1 MTDQIII
8 VGASHA
14 GISCAEQLRANGYAG
29 RIYIIDRLVGAPLER
44 PPLSKAFLQADG
56 QDDAKFLLRRP
67 DWFAAHDIELLDGRD
82 AVSID
87 PLQKQLNLDDG
98 SQHGYNKLVLAT
110 GAVPRQLAAA
120 AGLDGV
126 FVLRHPDDAHALRKA
141 VSGRQHAVV
150 IGGGYIGL
158 EVAASLTKLGL
169 RVDVIEMADR
179 LLARVASPQISA
191 FFAELHQSH
200 DVGLHI
206 GANCRDI
213 LQKDGAFSGVQL
225 DDGRQIAAELLLVGI
240 GVLPDL
246 DLAAS
251 AGIEV
256 GNGVLVDAMMQS
268 SVQDIFAIGD
278 VALID
283 GAALRIESVDNAHMT
298 ATRAAAAICGLA
310 QPAIT
315 APWFW
320 SEQFDV
326 RLQSAGIVPL
336 ASPDLRHK
344 LRSGKREGGFSVW
357 SYGDNGKL
365 AAVEAVR
372 DPAGYMLGKKCL
384 DLGLSPDPDDVG
396 NGDFDLKGFVAA
408 GNEK

>member
-1 MTDQIII
+1 M
-8 VGASHA
+8 
-14 GISCAEQLRANGYAG
+14 RAA
-29 RIYIIDRLVGAPLER
+29 I
-44 PPLSKAFLQADG
+44 
-56 QDDAKFLLRRP
+56 
-67 DWFAAHDIELLDGRD
+67 
-82 AVSID
+82 
-87 PLQKQLNLDDG
+87 
-98 SQHGYNKLVLAT
+98 
-110 GAVPRQLAAA
+110 
-120 AGLDGV
+120 
-126 FVLRHPDDAHALRKA
+126 
-141 VSGRQHAVV
+141 SGRRHAVV

-200 DVGLHI
+200 EVGLHI
-206 GANCRDI
+206 GANCQEI
-213 LQKDGAFSGVQL
+213 LQKDGAFTGVQL
-225 DDGRQIAAELLLVGI
+225 DDGSQIVAELLLVGI

-246 DLAAS
+246 ELAKS
-251 AGIEV
+251 AGIMA
-256 GNGVLVDAMMQS
+256 GNGILVDAMMQS

-283 GAALRIESVDNAHMT
+283 GAALRIESVDNAQMT
-298 ATRAAAAICGLA
+298 AARAAAAICGLA
-310 QPAIT
+310 QPAMT

-336 ASPDLRHK
+336 ASPGLHHQLRP
-344 LRSGKREGGFSVW
+344 GKRGGGFSVW
-357 SYGDNGKL
+357 SFGDNGEL

-384 DLGLSPDPDDVG
+384 DLGLSPDLDDIG
-396 NGDFDLKGFVAA
+396 NCDFDLKAFVAA

>member
-1 MTDQIII
+1 
-8 VGASHA
+8 
-14 GISCAEQLRANGYAG
+14 
-29 RIYIIDRLVGAPLER
+29 
-44 PPLSKAFLQADG
+44 
-56 QDDAKFLLRRP
+56 
-67 DWFAAHDIELLDGRD
+67 
-82 AVSID
+82 
-87 PLQKQLNLDDG
+87 
-98 SQHGYNKLVLAT
+98 
-110 GAVPRQLAAA
+110 VPRQLAAA
-120 AGLDGV
+120 KGLDGV
-126 FVLRHPDDAHALRKA
+126 FVLRHPDDAHALRAA

-169 RVDVIEMADR
+169 RVDVVEMADR

-206 GANCRDI
+206 GANCQEI
-213 LQKDGAFSGVQL
+213 LQKDGAFTGVQL
-225 DDGRQIAAELLLVGI
+225 GDGRQIAAELLLVGI

-251 AGIEV
+251 AGIEA
-256 GNGVLVDAMMQS
+256 GNGIIVDAMMQS

-283 GAALRIESVDNAHMT
+283 GAALRIESVDNAQMT
-298 ATRAAAAICGLA
+298 AARAAAAICGLA
-310 QPAIT
+310 QPAMA

-336 ASPDLRHK
+336 ASPDLRHQ
-344 LRSGKREGGFSVW
+344 LRPGKREGGFSVW

-384 DLGLSPDPDDVG
+384 DLGLSPDPDDIG
-396 NGDFDLKGFVAA
+396 NVDFDLKDFVAA

>member
-1 MTDQIII
+1 M
-8 VGASHA
+8 
-14 GISCAEQLRANGYAG
+14 
-29 RIYIIDRLVGAPLER
+29 
-44 PPLSKAFLQADG
+44 
-56 QDDAKFLLRRP
+56 
-67 DWFAAHDIELLDGRD
+67 
-82 AVSID
+82 
-87 PLQKQLNLDDG
+87 
-98 SQHGYNKLVLAT
+98 
-110 GAVPRQLAAA
+110 
-120 AGLDGV
+120 
-126 FVLRHPDDAHALRKA
+126 
-141 VSGRQHAVV
+141 

-179 LLARVASPQISA
+179 LLARVASPQISS

-206 GANCRDI
+206 GANCREI
-213 LQKDGAFSGVQL
+213 LQKDGAFTGVQL

-251 AGIEV
+251 AGIEA
-256 GNGVLVDAMMQS
+256 GNGILVDAMMQS

-283 GAALRIESVDNAHMT
+283 GAALRVESVDNAQMT
-298 ATRAAAAICGLA
+298 AARAAAAICGLA
-310 QPAIT
+310 QPSMA

-336 ASPDLRHK
+336 ASPDLHHQ
-344 LRSGKREGGFSVW
+344 LRPGKREGGFSVW
-357 SYGDNGKL
+357 SYGDKGKL

-384 DLGLSPDPDDVG
+384 DLGLSPDPGDIG
-396 NGDFDLKGFVAA
+396 NGNFDLKGFVAA
-408 GNEK
+408 GNKK

>member
-1 MTDQIII
+1 MADQIII

-29 RIYIIDRLVGAPLER
+29 RICIIDRLVGAPLER

-56 QDDAKFLLRRP
+56 HDDAKFLLRRP
-67 DWFAAHDIELLDGRD
+67 DWFAAHDIKLLDGRN

-98 SQHGYNKLVLAT
+98 SQHGYDRLVLAT

-120 AGLDGV
+120 KGLDGV
-126 FVLRHPDDAHALRKA
+126 FVLRHPDDAHALRAA

-206 GANCRDI
+206 GANCQEI
-213 LQKDGAFSGVQL
+213 LQKDGAFTGVQL
-225 DDGRQIAAELLLVGI
+225 GDGRQIAAELLLVGI

-251 AGIEV
+251 AGIEA
-256 GNGVLVDAMMQS
+256 GNGIIVDAMMQS

-283 GAALRIESVDNAHMT
+283 GAALRIESVDNAQMT
-298 ATRAAAAICGLA
+298 AARAAAVICGLA
-310 QPAIT
+310 QPAMA

-336 ASPDLRHK
+336 ASPDLRHQ
-344 LRSGKREGGFSVW
+344 LRPGKREGGFSVW
-357 SYGDNGKL
+357 SYGNNGKL

-384 DLGLSPDPDDVG
+384 DLGLSPDPEDIG
-396 NGDFDLKGFVAA
+396 NVDFDLKGFVAA